1 MQSWAVQIHLKR
13 KHWDSSAE
21 QGRSS
26 KRCTDIYERQM
37 SDASGNKRQA
47 SSSVGQPAP
56 SSKGEKG
63 RRGSEA
69 VQRLRAQQ
77 ATQAQKLAQV
87 NKIADLV
94 CLSMDRPLRRNVR
107 KIISREVPGKLISC
121 LPLPG
126 CYYTCYATLPHRDPC
141 TSHGRDDF
149 TEAVGSTCCCC
160 AGAGAGAG
168 NRGIQ
173 IEQETRHVW
182 KGIFQDIEAT
192 GKEGGGCSSHRRMR
206 SSALLS

>member
-77 ATQAQKLAQV
+77 ATQAEKLAQV
-87 NKIADLV
+87 NKIADTV
-94 CLSMDRPLRRNVR
+94 CLSLDRPQKCAKGPSLE
-107 KIISREVPGKLISC
+107 KFQGGLSHAC
-121 LPLPG
+121 LFPDV
-126 CYYTCYATLPHRDPC
+126 TIHDATLPHRDPC
-141 TSHGRDDF
+141 TRHGMKDF

-192 GKEGGGCSSHRRMR
+192 GKEGGGCSSHRSMR